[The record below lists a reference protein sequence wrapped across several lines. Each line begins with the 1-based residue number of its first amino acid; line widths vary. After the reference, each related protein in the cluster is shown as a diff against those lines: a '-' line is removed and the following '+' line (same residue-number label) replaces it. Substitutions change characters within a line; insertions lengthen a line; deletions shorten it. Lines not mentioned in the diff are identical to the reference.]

1 MLRGPLEAAWQARA
15 SATYTKAVA
24 ATRVAAEAG
33 KAAAGLRICASQMVD
48 DKASEG
54 ALKRAGAQCDAM
66 TQSAPA
72 AGAGREGSVLHA
84 VLPPDVTVQATQAVP
99 HTSEARRDGEAS
111 VSSCRPRCSSSLK
124 THKR

>member
-1 MLRGPLEAAWQARA
+1 
-15 SATYTKAVA
+15 
-24 ATRVAAEAG
+24 
-33 KAAAGLRICASQMVD
+33 MVD
-48 DKASEG
+48 DKAAGG

-99 HTSEARRDGEAS
+99 HRQRQQRDGGRRGELGIALEAEGLGALGPIADEARQLLGTIGRAS
-111 VSSCRPRCSSSLK
+111 CSDTVCQSVVLCGIAVTLNK
-124 THKR
+124 K

>member
-1 MLRGPLEAAWQARA
+1 
-15 SATYTKAVA
+15 
-24 ATRVAAEAG
+24 
-33 KAAAGLRICASQMVD
+33 MVD

-99 HTSEARRDGEAS
+99 HRQRQQRDGGRRGELGIDLEAEGLDRKS
-111 VSSCRPRCSSSLK
+111 TRLKSSYLCASRMPHSA
-124 THKR
+124 